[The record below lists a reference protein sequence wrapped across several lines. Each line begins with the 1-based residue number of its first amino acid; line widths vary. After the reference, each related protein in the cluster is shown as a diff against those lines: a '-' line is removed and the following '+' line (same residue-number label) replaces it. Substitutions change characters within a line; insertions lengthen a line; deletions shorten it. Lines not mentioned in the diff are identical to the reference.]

1 MSFVICRLSPP
12 LLCSSAPLH
21 PCEFLSRFNGQRQ
34 RPPAQSQR
42 DLHQRRVVGQHR
54 AHLGRGAIGRE
65 LTRPNVEQAVG
76 VAQNPLEAMFGQNNG
91 QSQIFVEPHE
101 GLQNFLGRL
110 RVELAGG
117 FVQNQDLRPQRQC
130 TGDGHSLPFAAR
142 EGDERPLAQV
152 G

>member
-1 MSFVICRLSPP
+1 MSLVIRLLSPP
-12 LLCSSAPLH
+12 LLCPSAPLL
-21 PCEFLSRFNGQRQ
+21 PCEFLPRLNRQRQ
-34 RPPAQSQR
+34 RPPAEGQG
-42 DLHQRRVVGQHR
+42 DLHQRWVVGQHG

-117 FVQNQDLRPQRQC
+117 FIQNQDLRPQGER
-130 TGDGHSLPFAAR
+130 TGDGHPLPFATR